1 MEEEEV
7 KSVISKKEGK
17 KYLSLATD
25 QTIKLVSGGLT
36 FVAALAWNQAFTNFF
51 NNNPIYKKK
60 GGFWIYAVVVTI
72 FAVIIIISLAIV
84 NEKITNKIKK

>member
-1 MEEEEV
+1 MV
-7 KSVISKKEGK
+7 KTGLKLSVFI
-17 KYLSLATD
+17 
-25 QTIKLVSGGLT
+25 I
-36 FVAALAWNQAFTNFF
+36 
-51 NNNPIYKKK
+51 NNNPVYKKK